1 MPFVV
6 VYVFFH
12 VLYFIMH
19 RKSVGLIAS
28 GATLHA
34 KSIRLASFWMCVR
47 DNRTRSN
54 KYREVAHFPWMLCD
68 FKITI
73 VVTTEQHQHKSLL
86 NKAERFQTHHAKINK
101 FVWMISFFSFYLSLT
116 FPSLRQL
123 QTLSR
128 FNLGKFRVQI
138 NAKYGKRLN

>member
-12 VLYFIMH
+12 VLYFIMQ

-86 NKAERFQTHHAKINK
+86 ELNGFRHITQKSINSFEWFRFSHFIFHLHSHPWGN
-101 FVWMISFFSFYLSLT
+101 Y
-116 FPSLRQL
+116 
-123 QTLSR
+123 
-128 FNLGKFRVQI
+128 
-138 NAKYGKRLN
+138 KRCRDLIWENCAFKSTPNMEKD